1 MSTTIESEVAR
12 LLLQINAIK
21 LSPQNPFTWASGLR
35 APVYCDNRLIA
46 SYPAGRRIVVDGFVQ
61 KAAAFQPFD
70 VVAGIATG
78 GIPYGAWLAD
88 RLDLPFIYVRSKAK
102 EHGRQNLVEGELP
115 AAARVLV
122 IEDLVSTGGSSL
134 AAVQGI
140 RAAGGEVVGVLAIF
154 TYALEQATE
163 AFRNANCPIDTLTHY
178 PALLE
183 AALQANYIQAADV
196 QTLQQWR
203 DDPVQWSAKQV
214 G

>member
-46 SYPAGRRIVVDGFVQ
+46 SYPAGRRTVVDGFVQ

-115 AAARVLV
+115 AGARVLV

-183 AALQANYIQAADV
+183 AALQANYIQEADV

-203 DDPVQWSAKQV
+203 DNPVQWSAKQV